1 MSTTSRTFKEAM
13 TSIAIEEQGDIVDE
27 QPSPVTEDSDQLL
40 KMVERQWEW
49 IQNQERTNERLL
61 GYINKDY
68 KLIVEQRNKYNKLKL
83 KFHNWIIIMGV
94 VWVGTIIAGFL
105 IKH

>member
-1 MSTTSRTFKEAM
+1 M
-13 TSIAIEEQGDIVDE
+13 TSIVVEERNDIVEEQ
-27 QPSPVTEDSDQLL
+27 PLPATDSNDQLL

-49 IQNQERTNERLL
+49 IKDQERTNERLL

-68 KLIVEQRNKYNKLKL
+68 KLIVEQRNKYNKLKS
-83 KFHNWIIIMGV
+83 KFHNWIIIMGI
-94 VWVGTIIAGFL
+94 VWIGTIITGFL

>member
-1 MSTTSRTFKEAM
+1 M
-13 TSIAIEEQGDIVDE
+13 TSIVVEERNDIVEEQ
-27 QPSPVTEDSDQLL
+27 PLPATDSNDQLL

-49 IQNQERTNERLL
+49 IQDQERTNERLL

-68 KLIVEQRNKYNKLKL
+68 KLIVEQRNKYNKLKS
-83 KFHNWIIIMGV
+83 KFHNWIIIMGI
-94 VWVGTIIAGFL
+94 VWAGTIITGFL